1 MNIKLLFFN
10 HICYWILHKFIFDCP
25 QTKCLCYNFQERQR
39 LEQEQALRDML
50 RNKSEEERDR
60 ILAQFQG
67 ELDRLMNRQEEQ
79 KQTQRD
85 KIIGKLAARKRLKEE
100 MEKEQAVAKELD
112 RITKRHVCNHG
123 YIDFF
128 LFLFSTF
135 LHKADSAYPRW
146 ILSVH
151 L

>member
-1 MNIKLLFFN
+1 
-10 HICYWILHKFIFDCP
+10 
-25 QTKCLCYNFQERQR
+25 
-39 LEQEQALRDML
+39 ML

-123 YIDFF
+123 NIEFFSYSFF
-128 LFLFSTF
+128 LFF

-146 ILSVH
+146 ILSRHFSGGSRGGSGGYLEPPSPPPVF
-151 L
+151 

>member
-1 MNIKLLFFN
+1 
-10 HICYWILHKFIFDCP
+10 
-25 QTKCLCYNFQERQR
+25 
-39 LEQEQALRDML
+39 ML

-112 RITKRHVCNHG
+112 RITKRHVCNHS
-123 YIDFF
+123 YIETCFF
-128 LFLFSTF
+128 PFI
-135 LHKADSAYPRW
+135 
-146 ILSVH
+146 IL
-151 L
+151 

>member
-1 MNIKLLFFN
+1 
-10 HICYWILHKFIFDCP
+10 
-25 QTKCLCYNFQERQR
+25 
-39 LEQEQALRDML
+39 ML

-112 RITKRHVCNHG
+112 RITKRHVCNHD

-128 LFLFSTF
+128 SSFFPFF
-135 LHKADSAYPRW
+135 LHKADSEFAFQWQIQKGTLEPPSSTPVFKYPMKMK
-146 ILSVH
+146 
-151 L
+151 

>member
-1 MNIKLLFFN
+1 
-10 HICYWILHKFIFDCP
+10 
-25 QTKCLCYNFQERQR
+25 
-39 LEQEQALRDML
+39 ML

-112 RITKRHVCNHG
+112 RITKRHVRNH
-123 YIDFF
+123 DFF
-128 LFLFSTF
+128 LNFSF
-135 LHKADSAYPRW
+135 FCAKQ
-146 ILSVH
+146 ILSAHFSGGSREVR
-151 L
+151 LNPLLDPSF